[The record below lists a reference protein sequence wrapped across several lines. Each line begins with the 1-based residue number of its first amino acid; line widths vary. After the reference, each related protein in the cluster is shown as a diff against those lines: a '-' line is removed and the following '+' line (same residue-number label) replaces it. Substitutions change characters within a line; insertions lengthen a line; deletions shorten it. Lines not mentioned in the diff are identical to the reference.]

1 MKTMEKLYYIKGELG
16 RESDAI
22 EKLRSLGLNV
32 SVIESHCYEY
42 GRSLYDVLIAW
53 NESAK
58 YPCMIPFG
66 LNDMIVKCG
75 ILVEY

>member
-1 MKTMEKLYYIKGELG
+1 MEKLYYIKGELG
-16 RESDAI
+16 RESDVI

-32 SVIESHCYEY
+32 SVVECNYYDY
-42 GRSLYDVLIAW
+42 GRRMHGELIAW

-58 YPCMIPFG
+58 YPCIVPFG

>member
-1 MKTMEKLYYIKGELG
+1 MEKLYYIKVESG
-16 RESDAI
+16 RETDVI

-58 YPCMIPFG
+58 YPCIIPFG
-66 LNDMIVKCG
+66 LNEMIVKCG

>member
-1 MKTMEKLYYIKGELG
+1 MEKLYYIKAELG
-16 RESDAI
+16 RENDVI

-42 GRSLYDVLIAW
+42 GRKLHGELIAW

-66 LNDMIVKCG
+66 LNDMIEKCG

>member
-1 MKTMEKLYYIKGELG
+1 MEKLYYIKVDLG
-16 RESDAI
+16 RETDVI

-32 SVIESHCYEY
+32 SVIETHCYEY
-42 GRSLYDVLIAW
+42 GRSLHDELIAW

-58 YPCMIPFG
+58 YPCIVPFG
-66 LNDMIVKCG
+66 LHDMIVKCG

>member
-1 MKTMEKLYYIKGELG
+1 MEKLYYIKVDLG
-16 RESDAI
+16 RENDVI

-32 SVIESHCYEY
+32 SMIELRFRLFGLCDE
-42 GRSLYDVLIAW
+42 LIAW

>member
-1 MKTMEKLYYIKGELG
+1 MEKLYYIKTELG
-16 RESDAI
+16 RESDVI

-32 SVIESHCYEY
+32 SVIESHCYGY
-42 GRSLYDVLIAW
+42 GRSLHGELIAW

-58 YPCMIPFG
+58 YPCIVPFG
-66 LNDMIVKCG
+66 LHDMIAKCG

>member
-16 RESDAI
+16 RESDVI

-42 GRSLYDVLIAW
+42 DSQVWYSCGVLEFVYICTQM
-53 NESAK
+53 STFCF
-58 YPCMIPFG
+58 Y
-66 LNDMIVKCG
+66 
-75 ILVEY
+75 

>member
-1 MKTMEKLYYIKGELG
+1 MEKLYYIKTELG
-16 RESDAI
+16 RETDVI

-32 SVIESHCYEY
+32 SVVECNYYDY
-42 GRSLYDVLIAW
+42 GRRMHGDLIAW

-58 YPCMIPFG
+58 YPCIVPFG

>member
-1 MKTMEKLYYIKGELG
+1 MEKLYYIKVDLG
-16 RESDAI
+16 RESDVI

-32 SVIESHCYEY
+32 SMIELRFHLFGLCDE
-42 GRSLYDVLIAW
+42 LIAW

-58 YPCMIPFG
+58 EPCIVPFG